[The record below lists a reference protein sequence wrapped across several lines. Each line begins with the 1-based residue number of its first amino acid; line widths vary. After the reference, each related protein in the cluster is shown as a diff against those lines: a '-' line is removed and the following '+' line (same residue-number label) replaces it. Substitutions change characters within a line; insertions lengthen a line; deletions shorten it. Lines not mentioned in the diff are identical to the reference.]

1 MPAPTPS
8 PRDATSLPRERIS
21 SVFWN
26 LARGSGAETLSR
38 EPEDVVRHLIACL
51 GALDGSRA
59 TVGSRAATEISA
71 DALSFLLHLEHNPY
85 YASPEQTRGGD
96 KDSQSLVYSIGVLLF
111 ERLTG
116 HHPFVESLSPM
127 RCALARDRGSRIGKN
142 NLCHLPSELRAI
154 LTRAM
159 APFPEDRWQGAG
171 AMRSAL
177 ESYLG
182 RAETALA
189 WRVESDMGIPEPPP
203 LLAEGSG
210 SAPTPVRA
218 DGDHA
223 ARTPRRCARGTE
235 PPPCPGSP
243 ARPIFEARRVEDL
256 LPRLDT
262 AFPGEPEVLEPRGWW
277 LRWSTL
283 PLPWRTLRTWRTG
296 AATAAVVAVAAM
308 IVLVA
313 RGGGPDA
320 DAADRAQPIAS
331 PIEAAADDAQPPAP
345 PEIPSAV
352 VVVPVPA
359 SIEFDPEIGGEAS
372 AEAAR
377 ACLSDVRLRRAIQI
391 GVSLRFDA
399 SDGLSDRVYFG
410 SGLTATERRCLEDAL
425 IGVSSGA
432 APERSRIVTYSLWL
446 SSTATKHRVHSIE

>member
-1 MPAPTPS
+1 VPALTPS
-8 PRDATSLPRERIS
+8 PPDATALPRERIS

-26 LARGSGAETLSR
+26 LARGSGAETQSR

-59 TVGSRAATEISA
+59 TAGSPAATEISA
-71 DALSFLLHLEHNPY
+71 DALSFLLHLEHDPY

-127 RCALARDRGSRIGKN
+127 RCALARDRSSRIGRN
-142 NLCHLPSELRAI
+142 NLCNLPSELRAI
-154 LTRAM
+154 LTKAM
-159 APFPEDRWQGAG
+159 SPFPEDRWQGEA
-171 AMRSAL
+171 ALRAVL

-182 RAETALA
+182 RADTALA
-189 WRVESDMGIPEPPP
+189 WRVDTDIGAPPQP
-203 LLAEGSG
+203 PANLAEGSG
-210 SAPTPVRA
+210 STPTPLRA
-218 DGDHA
+218 DTDRP
-223 ARTPRRCARGTE
+223 ARPPRRHARGTE

-262 AFPGEPEVLEPRGWW
+262 AFPGASEVLEPQGWS
-277 LRWSTL
+277 WSTL
-283 PLPWRTLRTWRTG
+283 SLPWATLRRWRNG
-296 AATAAVVAVAAM
+296 AALAAVATVAVV

-313 RGGGPDA
+313 RGGSGDA
-320 DAADRAQPIAS
+320 DAAHRARP
-331 PIEAAADDAQPPAP
+331 AATPVDSVALPPAP

-352 VVVPVPA
+352 VIVPVPA
-359 SIEFDPEIGGEAS
+359 SIDFDPEIGGEAS

-377 ACLSDVRLRRAIQI
+377 ACLSDRRLRRGIQI
-391 GVSLRFDA
+391 GVSLRFRA
-399 SDGLSDRVYFG
+399 SDGRSDRVYFG
-410 SGLTATERRCLEDAL
+410 SGLTVAERRCLEDEL
-425 IGVSSGA
+425 IGLTSGA
-432 APERSRIVTYSLWL
+432 APERSRIVTYNLWL
-446 SSTATKHRVHSIE
+446 STTATKHRVHTVE